1 MEKALSMALIRFF
14 LLLTPN
20 SHEQIRIGNTKIL
33 HFGNAL
39 SLGDNIGDNV
49 GSDENYLW
57 YACLIKDFY
66 FYEINHC
73 KPHPTTSGKYEVIAT
88 TRRRHLYF
96 NI

>member
-1 MEKALSMALIRFF
+1 MALIRFF

-20 SHEQIRIGNTKIL
+20 SHEQIKIGNTKIL

-39 SLGDNIGDNV
+39 SLGKSYDNV
-49 GSDENYLW
+49 YSDENYLW
-57 YACLIKDFY
+57 DACLIKDFY

-73 KPHPTTSGKYEVIAT
+73 KPHLTTSGKYEVIAT
-88 TRRRHLYF
+88 TRRRHRYF